1 MPLLLTLLVVAYIG
15 SVWMAGRGPRSFGS
29 PSGAEY
35 VLLGVLLGPLALG
48 ALSNNALDTFQ
59 PLAQVA
65 LSWISFGFG
74 LEYAVVGERRTRL
87 RSVLA
92 ASLLAALT
100 MAAAGACVMYA
111 AYFMGEAI
119 DESLI
124 LLCAAIGLVSAETT
138 RHAVRWVSE
147 RHLAQGPLSELVA
160 EIAASDDGIV
170 LIALASLLAM
180 FSKPAHVLGF
190 EFPAFGFAL
199 LTLGLGSL
207 LGVACAWLVGRT
219 PRHVEWWTLMLGSV
233 WFASGIATNLDQSG
247 MVATF
252 AVGLMLN
259 LFSAHASELRTMFSR
274 TEGAVLLPALVLAGA
289 HARLPAAHIEVVIVV
304 VALLARTL
312 GAMLTGATIA
322 SVRKS
327 TRPAA
332 GWLGLGMLSSGTL
345 TMMVGFA
352 LALRFEGR
360 AGRLALVVAGLA
372 TLLGELVG
380 PFALKRALGR
390 AGELNE
396 REETPAPRSE
406 TLELEEPAP

>member
-15 SVWMAGRGPRSFGS
+15 SVWMGGRGPRSFGS

-48 ALSNNALDTFQ
+48 ALSNDALASFQ
-59 PLAQVA
+59 PLAHVA
-65 LSWISFGFG
+65 LSWISFGYG
-74 LEYAVVGERRTRL
+74 LEYGVLGERRTRL
-87 RSVLA
+87 RSVVA
-92 ASLLAALT
+92 ASVLAIIT
-100 MAAAGACVMYA
+100 MVAAAACVMYA
-111 AYFMGEAI
+111 ALALGEPFGT
-119 DESLI
+119 ELT

-147 RHLAQGPLSELVA
+147 RHLAEGPLSELVA
-160 EIAASDDGIV
+160 EIAASDDGVV
-170 LIALASLLAM
+170 LIALATLLAL
-180 FSKPAHVLGF
+180 FSKPASVLGV

-207 LGVACAWLVGRT
+207 LGIACAWLVGRT
-219 PRHVEWWTLMLGSV
+219 PRHVEWWTLMLGCT

-247 MVATF
+247 MAATF
-252 AVGLMLN
+252 MLGLALN
-259 LFSAHASELRTMFSR
+259 LFSVHAPELRAMFSR

-289 HARLPAAHIEVVIVV
+289 HVRVTGPRIETILIV

-312 GAMLTGATIA
+312 GAMTTGATIA
-322 SVRKS
+322 CVRKS
-327 TRPAA
+327 ARPAA

-360 AGRLALVVAGLA
+360 VGRLALVIAGLG
-372 TLLGELVG
+372 TLFGELVG
-380 PFALKRALGR
+380 PFALRRALGR

-396 REETPAPRSE
+396 RDRTPAKGSE
-406 TLELEEPAP
+406 AITLEEPT

>member
-48 ALSNNALDTFQ
+48 ALSNDALSSFQ
-59 PLAQVA
+59 PLAHVG
-65 LSWISFGFG
+65 LSWISFGYG
-74 LEYAVVGERRTRL
+74 LEYGVLGDRRTRL
-87 RSVLA
+87 VSVIAASFLA
-92 ASLLAALT
+92 AITMLAA
-100 MAAAGACVMYA
+100 AACVMYVA
-111 AYFMGEAI
+111 LALGEPF
-119 DESLI
+119 DMDLI
-124 LLCAAIGLVSAETT
+124 LLCVTIGLVSAETT

-160 EIAASDDGIV
+160 EIAASDDGVV
-170 LIALASLLAM
+170 LIALATLLALFCKPASLLGVA
-180 FSKPAHVLGF
+180 
-190 EFPAFGFAL
+190 FPAYGFAL
-199 LTLGLGSL
+199 ITLGLGSL
-207 LGVACAWLVGRT
+207 LGIACAWLVGRT
-219 PRHVEWWTLMLGSV
+219 PRHVEWWTLMLGCT
-233 WFASGIATNLDQSG
+233 WFASGVATNLDQSG
-247 MVATF
+247 MAATF
-252 AVGLMLN
+252 MLGLALN
-259 LFSAHASELRTMFSR
+259 LFSVHAHELRTMFSR

-289 HARLPAAHIEVVIVV
+289 HARLPSVPLETILVA

-312 GAMLTGATIA
+312 GAMMTGATIA
-322 SVRKS
+322 CVRKS

-360 AGRLALVVAGLA
+360 AGRLALIIAGLG
-372 TLLGELVG
+372 TLLGELIG
-380 PFALKRALGR
+380 PFALRRALKR

-396 REETPAPRSE
+396 RDLTPAQGTE
-406 TLELEEPAP
+406 ALTLKEPAP